1 MNYGMNYAMSDISL
15 EDKDTIQ
22 SSGRRTFLQ
31 FVTVDYLILRTYEN
45 IARRKEDGQP
55 IFDATVEFKNPYQLS
70 KQAIDKLEDVIDFAT
85 PAKTLSDRIKD
96 KEAAGPRP
104 IGDVLR
110 DLDVSEVFRIYVIC
124 LVLQRMLSYALLN
137 PRRLY
142 DFKIEQEIEKT
153 LRASNIYGTE
163 DDVNDEASKY
173 LTEILEQQILD
184 AIKENNAGQPIEED
198 IKEIITKMVLHAG
211 HLFDAGADRI
221 EIGLEGDVEEA
232 DIEDDLVASLFPKY
246 SPTDPS
252 LPIEPSLFQLI
263 LKSGLREIIDT
274 LEGHLP
280 DDVYN
285 LLNSRMSTKLV
296 STWATLFTENQPE
309 IIDLLVGSLPT
320 IKERL
325 AASTT
330 TSETQQ
336 DIRDIVLGIVEKFLD
351 AAVTPMRLNDLETL
365 LNNPSADSCLYF
377 FRSLRVLVK
386 GSITAQELWWDAK
399 ETQYEKKTGR
409 IKFLRVIHWT
419 LTDEKEFEEIVEY
432 ALSLSDR
439 VEVGVS
445 V

>member
-1 MNYGMNYAMSDISL
+1 MNYAMSDISL

-85 PAKTLSDRIKD
+85 PTPTLSERIKT
-96 KEAAGPRP
+96 KEDEVGTD
-104 IGDVLR
+104 ISVVLEA
-110 DLDVSEVFRIYVIC
+110 LDVAEVFRIYVIC

-142 DFKIEQEIEKT
+142 DFKTEQEIEKT

-163 DDVNDEASKY
+163 DHVNDEASIY
-173 LTEILEQQILD
+173 VTEILEQQILD

-198 IKEIITKMVLHAG
+198 IKEIIKKMVLHAG
-211 HLFDAGADRI
+211 HLFDKDTGRVA
-221 EIGLEGDVEEA
+221 IGLEGDVEEA
-232 DIEDDLVASLFPKY
+232 KIEDDLVASLFPMY
-246 SPTDPS
+246 CPT
-252 LPIEPSLFQLI
+252 EPSLFQLI

-336 DIRDIVLGIVEKFLD
+336 DIRDIVLEIVEDFLD
-351 AAVTPMRLNDLETL
+351 EAVTPMRLNDLETL

-377 FRSLRVLVK
+377 FRSLRVLVR
-386 GSITAQELWWDAK
+386 GSITDQQLWWDAK
-399 ETQYEKKTGR
+399 ETQYTKKTGR

-432 ALSLSDR
+432 ALSLSDE
-439 VEVGVS
+439 VEAGVS